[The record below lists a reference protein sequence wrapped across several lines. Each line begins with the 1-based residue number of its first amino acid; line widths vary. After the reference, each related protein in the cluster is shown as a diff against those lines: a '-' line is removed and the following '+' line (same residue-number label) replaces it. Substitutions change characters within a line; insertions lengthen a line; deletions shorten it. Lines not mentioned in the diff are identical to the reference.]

1 MPLFAPRRFQPP
13 YYPLERPSFLVR
25 LFTAFERAIKGVLF
39 GCRMCGNCILQETA
53 FICPMAC
60 PKGVRNGPC
69 GGSTPERCYV
79 DATRPCI
86 WYKIYERSERMGRLD
101 RLLEV
106 QAPLDGRRVGQET
119 WLSLYHHWKARGGLK
134 IAWRDIFNR
143 ENLLRALDEFFYEL
157 RQPEWWQGDAKPHP
171 PAYEGVMSNLEARL
185 KSGAFVV
192 TAEIAPPLSATGE
205 LVDKKVRMLTDYID
219 AANFTDNPSATPRM
233 SSLACAVLCLRAG
246 VEPVFQMTARDRT
259 RMAVQADALGASALG
274 IRNILCLSGDHPKLG
289 PSPMAKLEPM
299 DLDSIQML
307 WILRRMR
314 DEGRFLDGRVM
325 KTPPRY
331 FLGAAASPYA
341 SHPKYQALREE
352 KKVNAG
358 AQFFQT
364 QLVYDFGPF
373 ERWLEA
379 LDKRNL
385 LGRVYILA
393 GVGPLKSAKA
403 ARFLNE
409 EVPGVIVPKHIIERM
424 ERAIDPEEEGVQIA
438 LEIIDRLKR
447 TPGIAGIH
455 IMAVGWE
462 SVVPRLVQESGI
474 ERPSRKLA
482 IEADIEQLVTAA
494 DLAASR

>member
-13 YYPLERPSFLVR
+13 YYPLERPGLPER
-25 LFTAFERAIKGVLF
+25 LFTAFERTIKSALF

-79 DATRPCI
+79 DSTRPCI
-86 WYKIYERSERMGRLD
+86 WYRIYERSERMGRMD

-106 QAPLDGRRVGQET
+106 QAPLDGRRVGRET
-119 WLSLYHHWKARGGLK
+119 WLDLYRHYKERGGLGLK
-134 IAWRDIFNR
+134 PRD
-143 ENLLRALDEFFYEL
+143 LLDRKKVAEALEQFFYEV
-157 RQPEWWQGDAKPHP
+157 RQPDWWQGDALPHP
-171 PAYEGVMSNLEARL
+171 PTYEGTMSNLEARL

-192 TAEIAPPLSATGE
+192 TAEVAPPLSPSGT
-205 LVDKKVRMLTDYID
+205 LVEKRVRMLADYID

-233 SSLACAVLCLRAG
+233 SSLACALMCLQAG
-246 VEPVFQMTARDRT
+246 VEPVLQMTTRDRT
-259 RMAVQADALGASALG
+259 RMSVQSDAIGASALG
-274 IRNILCLSGDHPKLG
+274 VRNILCLSGDHPRLG
-289 PSPMAKLEPM
+289 PSPMAKLEPV
-299 DLDSIQML
+299 DLDSIQLL
-307 WILRRMR
+307 WLLRRMR
-314 DEGRFLDGRVM
+314 DEGKYLDGREI
-325 KTPPRY
+325 KNPPRY

-341 SHPKYQALREE
+341 SRPKYQALREE

-364 QLVYDFGPF
+364 QLIYDFGPF
-373 ERWLEA
+373 ETWLEE

-393 GVGPLKSAKA
+393 GVGPLRSARA
-403 ARFLNE
+403 AHYMND
-409 EVPGVIVPKHIIERM
+409 EVPGVVVPKEIIDRM
-424 ERAIDPEEEGVQIA
+424 ERAADPQEEGVQIA

-447 TPGIAGIH
+447 TPGISGIH

-462 SVVPRLVQESGI
+462 SIVPRLVIESGI
-474 ERPSRKLA
+474 ERPPKK
-482 IEADIEQLVTAA
+482 EEPQPEQVVQAA
-494 DLAASR
+494 DLGSL

>member
-13 YYPLERPSFLVR
+13 YYPLERPSFPVR
-25 LFTAFERAIKGVLF
+25 LFTAFERAIKSALF

-79 DATRPCI
+79 DTTRPCI

-119 WLSLYHHWKARGGLK
+119 WLGLYRHWKARGGLG
-134 IAWRDIFNR
+134 IALRDIFDR
-143 ENLLRALDEFFYEL
+143 ESLSRALDQFFYEV
-157 RQPEWWQGDAKPHP
+157 RQPDWWQGDAKPHP

-192 TAEIAPPLSATGE
+192 TAEIAPPISAAGD
-205 LVDKKVRMLTDYID
+205 LVDKKVRMLADYID

-233 SSLACAVLCLRAG
+233 SSLACALLCLQAG

-289 PSPMAKLEPM
+289 PSPMSKLEPI

-314 DEGRFLDGRVM
+314 DEGKFLDGRTM

-341 SHPKYQALREE
+341 SHPRYQALREE

-373 ERWLEA
+373 ERWLEE
-379 LDKRNL
+379 LDKRRL

-403 ARFLNE
+403 AHFLNE
-409 EVPGVIVPKHIIERM
+409 EVPGVVVPRPIIERM
-424 ERAIDPEEEGVQIA
+424 ERAVDPEEEGVQIA

-462 SVVPRLVQESGI
+462 SVVPRLVREAGI
-474 ERPSRKLA
+474 ERPPRRPEA
-482 IEADIEQLVTAA
+482 EADAGQLMTAA
-494 DLAASR
+494 DFTALR